1 MLSKF
6 NIANCMI
13 SMARHC
19 CIDKKQSG
27 AFINLDIDGSPLSG
41 CVHEMFVAVIAGF
54 GQEDSQMIVEGMAE
68 QGNEPTYCMG
78 DDIPLPVLSDRPH
91 ILYNYFKQ
99 RFAQV
104 TNPPIDPLREGLV
117 MSLAMRLGHRG
128 NLLQPG
134 PDAYSQVGSF
144 IAPGHHCI
152 LSFFIVLD
160 AGFVWAAWSATCR
173 RPQHVS
179 PAQVAPTHK
188 DCYTW
193 PLPHPMPKILPKP
206 C

>member
-1 MLSKF
+1 
-6 NIANCMI
+6 
-13 SMARHC
+13 
-19 CIDKKQSG
+19 
-27 AFINLDIDGSPLSG
+27 
-41 CVHEMFVAVIAGF
+41 
-54 GQEDSQMIVEGMAE
+54 MIVEGMAE

-134 PDAYSQVGSF
+134 HDAYSQVCPVKASASA
-144 IAPGHHCI
+144 IASQGQ
-152 LSFFIVLD
+152 
-160 AGFVWAAWSATCR
+160 SA
-173 RPQHVS
+173 Q
-179 PAQVAPTHK
+179 
-188 DCYTW
+188 
-193 PLPHPMPKILPKP
+193 PMIGIPSEL
-206 C
+206 CL